1 MISYVRQVPICNDVR
16 KTIARSLDETG
27 DANFRARISKIPPVE
42 SVLRAASLYP
52 NLNTEE
58 ELRAF
63 ITRHIFDELGLTKD
77 EQEQFKRNSCTGDEQ
92 SPQ

>member
-1 MISYVRQVPICNDVR
+1 MISYVKQVPICNDVR
-16 KTIARSLDETG
+16 KTVVRSLVESG
-27 DANFRARISKIPPVE
+27 DARLRAKIVRIPPVE
-42 SVLRAASLYP
+42 SVLRAVSLYR

-63 ITRHIFDELGLTKD
+63 ITQHLFNELCLTHD
-77 EQEQFKRNSCTGDEQ
+77 QLEQFKRNSYTGGEQ